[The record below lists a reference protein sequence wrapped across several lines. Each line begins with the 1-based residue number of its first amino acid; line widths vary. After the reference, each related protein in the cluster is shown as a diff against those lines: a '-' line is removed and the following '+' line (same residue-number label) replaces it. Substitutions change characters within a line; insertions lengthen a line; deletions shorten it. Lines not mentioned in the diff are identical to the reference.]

1 MQPLL
6 EHLRALGEEKV
17 TTIWQQAEAEV
28 QRQKEEAAAVL
39 AEERRRHHLQELQAL
54 EIFGRSLMRAAEEK
68 SWQRRFEVET
78 CLAQR
83 LYELART
90 QLPWLR
96 EQCGSK
102 LFKALAEE
110 LPKVKW
116 RFLSVN
122 EGEIDLGRR
131 YFPEAQITVNA
142 DISGGL
148 VAESED
154 GAIKVINTLEKR
166 LERAW
171 PQMLPELFRKI
182 RQEQEGA
189 S

>member
-1 MQPLL
+1 MQTLL
-6 EHLRALGEEKV
+6 EHLRAIGEEKV
-17 TTIWQQAEAEV
+17 RTIWQEAEAEM
-28 QRQKEEAAAVL
+28 QRQKEEEAAVR
-39 AEERRRHHLQELQAL
+39 AEERRRHQLQELQAIEAL
-54 EIFGRSLMRAAEEK
+54 GRSLMRAAEEK

-78 CLAQR
+78 RLAER

-110 LPKVKW
+110 LPKAKW
-116 RFLSVN
+116 GFLSVN
-122 EGEIDLGRR
+122 EGEIDLARH
-131 YFPEAQITVNA
+131 YFPEAQITGNA

-154 GAIKVINTLEKR
+154 GAITVINTLEKR

-171 PQMLPELFRKI
+171 PQILPELFRKI
-182 RQEQEGA
+182 RQEQESA